1 MNRKIIIDSVDKL
14 LNCKDDFKQMRES
27 THQLYQIF
35 SHITGININDQNL
48 DKDIMLPEGKA
59 ISSVSAAHCL
69 LEMKR
74 TASFLRGIQKAI
86 TLKLEQRGKDPI
98 RILYAGTGPYGT
110 LVIPLLLLYKP
121 EEICVDLIDINPQSL
136 NALKKI
142 INALELNKY
151 IGNSYC
157 LDAATFTCTRQ
168 YDIAI
173 SETMQSCLKKE
184 PQVAIMQ
191 NLIPQLKSDA
201 VFIPEEISIDAA
213 LCNPRMEMD
222 RLFFRLGI
230 QMPFQRISLGNIFK
244 VNKQTLNT
252 ESMKKTIE
260 IQENYTE
267 FPELKLYTT
276 IKVFDDEV
284 LGENESSITMPIR
297 FYNFKD
303 KEAATQIKFWYT
315 QGTNP
320 MIESETVK
328 IHEMVL

>member
-35 SHITGININDQNL
+35 SHITGVNINDQNQ

-86 TLKLEQRGKDPI
+86 TLKLEQREKDPI

-121 EEICVDLIDINPQSL
+121 EEICVDLIDINPRSL

-191 NLIPQLKSDA
+191 NLIPQLKADA
-201 VFIPEEISIDAA
+201 VFIPEEVSIDAA

-222 RLFFRLGI
+222 RLFTRLGI
-230 QMPFQRISLGNIFK
+230 QMPFQRIPLGNIFK
-244 VNKQTLNT
+244 INKRNLDVHT
-252 ESMKKTIE
+252 MRKTIT
-260 IQENYTE
+260 IPASSID
-267 FPELKLYTT
+267 FPTLKLFTT
-276 IKVFDDEV
+276 VKVF
-284 LGENESSITMPIR
+284 ENEILSENDSSITMPIQFHDFR
-297 FYNFKD
+297 KQ
-303 KEAATQIKFWYT
+303 EASEIEFWYT

-320 MIESETVK
+320 MIESELAK
-328 IHEMVL
+328 QHEMVL